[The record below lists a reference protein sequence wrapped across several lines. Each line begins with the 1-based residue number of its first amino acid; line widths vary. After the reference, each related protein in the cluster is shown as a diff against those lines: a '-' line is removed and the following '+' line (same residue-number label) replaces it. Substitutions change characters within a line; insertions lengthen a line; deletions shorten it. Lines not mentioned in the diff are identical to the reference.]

1 MGINK
6 AVYQK
11 GAVLVSK
18 GESLNLQLQGDK
30 FVSSPRKD
38 HLRKGQDPGP
48 ADEDHPFKLEILPSL
63 ALDRNIGPVL

>member
-30 FVSSPRKD
+30 FESSPRKE

-48 ADEDHPFKLEILPSL
+48 AEEDLSFRVRDSPFSST
-63 ALDRNIGPVL
+63 